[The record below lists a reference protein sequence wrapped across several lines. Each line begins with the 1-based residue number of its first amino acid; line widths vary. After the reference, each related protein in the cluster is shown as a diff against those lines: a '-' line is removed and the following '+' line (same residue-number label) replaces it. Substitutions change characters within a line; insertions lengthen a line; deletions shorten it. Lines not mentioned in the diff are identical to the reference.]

1 MAGDVALAG
10 CFGVGLVIAVSC
22 CEWAGSGK
30 LGWPKT
36 VQRGVA
42 GGGVGDCERDEWV
55 RGEGELLFLGDV
67 WLQPDFLLRWVS
79 AGSADSG
86 LALELNH
93 WLQDGMAGQ
102 CG

>member
-1 MAGDVALAG
+1 MAGDAALAG
-10 CFGVGLVIAVSC
+10 YFRAGFVKAVGC
-22 CEWAGSGK
+22 CERGGSGK

-36 VQRGVA
+36 VERGVA
-42 GGGVGDCERDEWV
+42 GCGVGDCERDEWL
-55 RGEGELLFLGDV
+55 RGEGESLFLGDV

-86 LALELNH
+86 LAFELNH
-93 WLQDGMAGQ
+93 WPQDGMAGQ